1 MFIWSLL
8 HGYASIE
15 QSNVMQHLVLSKGVQ
30 ANARDFMM
38 TMIHS
43 ALQSNRKEDTKK

>member
-30 ANARDFMM
+30 TNARDFMM
-38 TMIHS
+38 KMIHS
-43 ALQSNRKEDTKK
+43 ALHSSRTEEPNK